1 MVIREKAKTTDLK
14 KLLSTHA
21 GAAGATAAIRMVLST
36 GLLSQFQATELPE
49 YDEEEENS

>member
-1 MVIREKAKTTDLK
+1 MVIREKAKTIDLK

-21 GAAGATAAIRMVLST
+21 GAIAAIRMLLTT

-49 YDEEEENS
+49 YDEEENS

>member
-21 GAAGATAAIRMVLST
+21 GATAAIRMVLTT